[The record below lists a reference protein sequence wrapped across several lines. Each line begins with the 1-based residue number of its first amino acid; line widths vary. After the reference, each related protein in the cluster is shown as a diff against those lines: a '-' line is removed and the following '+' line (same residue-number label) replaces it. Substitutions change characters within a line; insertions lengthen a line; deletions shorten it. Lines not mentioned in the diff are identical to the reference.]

1 MILNPKA
8 LVEARKRKRWTQSQ
22 LSEATK
28 PQINVSTISRIER
41 GKPYRVREST
51 LKQFATALG
60 VQPRDL
66 CEDTTPKPDLM
77 KVPMGI
83 GARNALALVAK
94 RYRVN
99 RRTIIELAPLLF
111 YIAAEQSL
119 RSRRKCLEEIR
130 EASDSLYH
138 LESKVQHLPPA
149 LIDSTALDL
158 EHSSIEQCD
167 LFGRTFGGTRDLC
180 LKPYN
185 DAEENPFAAFLT
197 DALAETR
204 GPNDP
209 DEPVRCPSWG
219 GEPSYYICQDE
230 AAEIVGGDQTA
241 ADAIVGGE
249 VGLHEMPKGTPAER
263 AEWARSKLPSFVL
276 GSNEGE
282 GDPVEF

>member
-1 MILNPKA
+1 MLKAALPAPADRANAKRYAITIGHACALYEHFAIKCSLAGVIKTPIVVLMGMNDALDLGPTQLVILNPKA

-99 RRTIIELAPLLF
+99 RRTIIELAPLSVLHCRR
-111 YIAAEQSL
+111 AEPPQPTQV
-119 RSRRKCLEEIR
+119 SRRNSR
-130 EASDSLYH
+130 
-138 LESKVQHLPPA
+138 
-149 LIDSTALDL
+149 
-158 EHSSIEQCD
+158 SI
-167 LFGRTFGGTRDLC
+167 
-180 LKPYN
+180 
-185 DAEENPFAAFLT
+185 
-197 DALAETR
+197 
-204 GPNDP
+204 
-209 DEPVRCPSWG
+209 
-219 GEPSYYICQDE
+219 
-230 AAEIVGGDQTA
+230 
-241 ADAIVGGE
+241 
-249 VGLHEMPKGTPAER
+249 
-263 AEWARSKLPSFVL
+263 
-276 GSNEGE
+276 
-282 GDPVEF
+282 